1 MNPADL
7 NVFDYDEDDVVKNI
21 FLRRQ
26 PNDFKNW

>member
-21 FLRRQ
+21 LRRQ